1 MLNGFD
7 LLINMDLELDI
18 AALLNAETLARILDN
33 TLRDLYV

>member
-18 AALLNAETLARILDN
+18 AALGAEIPRKDS
-33 TLRDLYV
+33 